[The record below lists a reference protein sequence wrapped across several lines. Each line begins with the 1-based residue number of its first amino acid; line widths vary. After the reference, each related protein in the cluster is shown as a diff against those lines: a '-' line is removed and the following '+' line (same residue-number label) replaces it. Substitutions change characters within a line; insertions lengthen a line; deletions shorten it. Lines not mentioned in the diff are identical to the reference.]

1 MTILKPI
8 NCWLVV
14 YPGGARGD
22 FVVGWLGTLPN
33 FINARWHIDIET
45 GKSFSD
51 IDWFRELSTN
61 KYQTAERI
69 LNNYNLTADKNCSYN
84 LAAGFH
90 AAEYVTDQIDDNF
103 NILTVEVKEHNYKKC
118 NYEYIIKN
126 NTIKNRS
133 YNEYMQGT
141 SFLTRDNDAP
151 LIDYQKF
158 YKQESEHYK
167 SIKNKKV
174 LEYDKLFQKD
184 GSRYLCNVAGLE
196 ASDRHHEYWNTML
209 EFSESI

>member
-33 FINARWHIDIET
+33 FINARWHIDIKT

-61 KYQTAERI
+61 KYQKAERI

-90 AAEYVTDQIDDNF
+90 ATEHINSQINDNF
-103 NILTVEVKEHNYKKC
+103 NILTVNIQEHNFKKV
-118 NYEYIIKN
+118 NYEYLIKT
-126 NTIKNRS
+126 NTIKDRT
-133 YNEYMQGT
+133 YNEYMRGT
-141 SFLTRDNDAP
+141 AFLNRNNNAP
-151 LIDYQKF
+151 SIDYHKF
-158 YKQESEHYK
+158 YKLELEHYK

-174 LEYDKLFQKD
+174 LEYDKLFREG